1 MPSFLTPGHK
11 LCFTLIQCAFL
22 HSPTG
27 ASVTPASSTV
37 PHQAAASGEECA
49 VTSKVVKPKE
59 QPKPMEEYA
68 MVDKSKKTAANPQ
81 GVSDIYTSVML
92 CVYVRI
98 CIHVL

>member
-1 MPSFLTPGHK
+1 MPSFLTPSHK
-11 LCFTLIQCAFL
+11 LCFTLVQCAFL
-22 HSPTG
+22 HSPT
-27 ASVTPASSTV
+27 VTPSSTV
-37 PHQAAASGEECA
+37 PHQAAASGEEYA

-68 MVDKSKKTAANPQ
+68 MIDKSKKTAANPQ